1 MRYLSLFSRII
12 GLMLLAAALS
22 GALAGC
28 GMVRVAYNQAPDALY
43 WWLDSYF
50 DFKEAQTQR
59 LRKDLDALHA
69 WHRMNE
75 LPTYVALLDKA
86 RSLSGGTV
94 DSAQV
99 CSLFDEARARAIAAM
114 ERMEPTIVAIAPML
128 SLEQI
133 GHLEDKLDK
142 RNRKWRAE
150 WMEGPQH
157 KRVAKRVKEA
167 VSRAEHL
174 YGNLDERQL
183 AVIKSS
189 VARSSYDPQVS
200 YRESLRREQDSL
212 ATLRS
217 FHSSPSTPDQVRTA
231 IRALFDRSIKSPDL
245 AYRSYQDAITREGCG
260 AVADLHNSTTP
271 AQRQRADKTLKSYE
285 DDFRALLAAR

>member
-1 MRYLSLFSRII
+1 MRYLSLFRRII
-12 GLMLLAAALS
+12 GLMLLAAT
-22 GALAGC
+22 LAGTLVGC

-59 LRKDLDALHA
+59 LRKDLDSLHE
-69 WHRMNE
+69 WHRANE
-75 LPTYVALLDKA
+75 LPAYAALLDKA

-94 DSAQV
+94 DTVQV
-99 CSLFDEARARAIAAM
+99 CGMFDEARARAIAAM
-114 ERMEPTIVAIAPML
+114 ERMEPTIVAIAPTL

-157 KRVAKRVKEA
+157 KRVAKRVKDA
-167 VSRAEHL
+167 VSRAETV

-183 AVIKSS
+183 AVIKSA
-189 VARSSYDPQVS
+189 VARSSYDPQVA

-217 FHSSPSTPDQVRTA
+217 FHSSPATPDQVRTA

-245 AYRSYQDAITREGCG
+245 AYRSYLDAITREGCS

-271 AQRQRADKTLKSYE
+271 AQRHRAAKTLKSYE
-285 DDFRALLAAR
+285 DDFRALMAAR